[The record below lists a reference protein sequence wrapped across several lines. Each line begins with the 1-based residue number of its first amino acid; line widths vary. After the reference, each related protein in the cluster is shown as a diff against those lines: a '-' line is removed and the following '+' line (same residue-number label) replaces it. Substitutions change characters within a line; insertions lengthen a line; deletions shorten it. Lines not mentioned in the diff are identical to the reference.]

1 MFRPNSIMC
10 FTLTMSV
17 SCSVGE
23 PCHVPSMSNIY
34 TCIRMFTKCFNLKL
48 YTCPKT
54 DQKVDKKGV
63 FDKPGNT
70 QDLRESEPEKY
81 VN

>member
-1 MFRPNSIMC
+1 
-10 FTLTMSV
+10 
-17 SCSVGE
+17 
-23 PCHVPSMSNIY
+23 
-34 TCIRMFTKCFNLKL
+34 MFTKCFNLKL